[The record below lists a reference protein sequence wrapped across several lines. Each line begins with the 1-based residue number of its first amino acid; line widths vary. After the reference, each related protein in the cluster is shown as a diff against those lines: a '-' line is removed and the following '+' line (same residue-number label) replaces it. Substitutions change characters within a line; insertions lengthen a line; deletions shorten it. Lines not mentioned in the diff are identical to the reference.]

1 LASEERSMSD
11 LKTRPTG
18 ADVEGFLESIADERQ
33 RADCREIAVMMR
45 EITGAEARM
54 WGPSIVG
61 FGSYHYRYA
70 SGREGD
76 WMITGFSPRKQNT
89 TLYLTYGLENKAE
102 LLSRLGK
109 HTTGKAC
116 LYIKRLSDVDRAV
129 LRELIAQSVADMR
142 RNNE

>member
-1 LASEERSMSD
+1 MSD
-11 LKTRPTG
+11 AKTRPTG
-18 ADVEGFLESIADERQ
+18 ADVEQFLEGIADERQ
-33 RADCREIAVMMR
+33 RADCREIAAMMR
-45 EITGAEARM
+45 EITDADACM

-61 FGSYHYRYA
+61 FGTYRYRYA

-102 LLSRLGK
+102 LLARLGK

-129 LRELIAQSVADMR
+129 LRELIAQSVEDMR